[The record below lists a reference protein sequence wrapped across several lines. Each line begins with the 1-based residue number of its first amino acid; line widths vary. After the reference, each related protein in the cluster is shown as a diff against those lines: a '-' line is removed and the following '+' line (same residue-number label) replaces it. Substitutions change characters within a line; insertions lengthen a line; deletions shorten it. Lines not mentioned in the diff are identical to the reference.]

1 VIFIAEIAV
10 FIPALKLFVFVL
22 TVDIYDGSSTGGK
35 YGFAEQII
43 DGMCV
48 SINSVVINFHAK
60 DFTASIQ
67 LSRILIQSR
76 TPVWQAGSLK
86 MTRLK
91 DDLRGEVMIFKE
103 AEWQTLRI
111 EANALDTGDPLLS
124 TTPLRLIA
132 NQSKIRVTIKKRMSG
147 KDIYC
152 KT

>member
-1 VIFIAEIAV
+1 M
-10 FIPALKLFVFVL
+10 
-22 TVDIYDGSSTGGK
+22 YSTGGK

-76 TPVWQAGSLK
+76 TPVWQTGSLK

-132 NQSKIRVTIKKRMSG
+132 NQSKIRVTIKKRTSG
-147 KDIYC
+147 N
-152 KT
+152 TVSH

>member
-1 VIFIAEIAV
+1 
-10 FIPALKLFVFVL
+10 
-22 TVDIYDGSSTGGK
+22 
-35 YGFAEQII
+35 
-43 DGMCV
+43 MCV
-48 SINSVVINFHAK
+48 SINSVVINFRAK

-111 EANALDTGDPLLS
+111 EANALNTGDPLLA

-132 NQSKIRVTIKKRMSG
+132 NQSKIRVTIKKRISG
-147 KDIYC
+147 SIFWLGIKLGFFSLPWNFWLAGFPPTYYGWRFSAVVASFVART
-152 KT
+152 KLLNVEPG

>member
-1 VIFIAEIAV
+1 MVLWPFCPVDFPLNIFIHSYFAAC
-10 FIPALKLFVFVL
+10 
-22 TVDIYDGSSTGGK
+22 DNSTGGK

-48 SINSVVINFHAK
+48 SINSVVINFRAK

-111 EANALDTGDPLLS
+111 EANALNTGDPLLS

-132 NQSKIRVTIKKRMSG
+132 NQSKIRVTIKKRISG
-147 KDIYC
+147 NVF
-152 KT
+152 

>member
-1 VIFIAEIAV
+1 M
-10 FIPALKLFVFVL
+10 LMC
-22 TVDIYDGSSTGGK
+22 STGGK

-48 SINSVVINFHAK
+48 SINSVVINFHANS
-60 DFTASIQ
+60 FTASIQ

-132 NQSKIRVTIKKRMSG
+132 NQSKIRVIIKKRISG
-147 KDIYC
+147 DLFGLFLLSCCEILFSLLIILHH
-152 KT
+152 